1 MERTLIFSLTPG
13 IPTFRQHTSDDQFD
27 LHAGRTCF
35 IQGTDN
41 ILVAEGVHL
50 RNDMSILSLQ
60 RIIFLTLDQVQELIL
75 QP

>member
-13 IPTFRQHTSDDQFD
+13 IPHLQAADTSDDQFD

-41 ILVAEGVHL
+41 ILVAEEF
-50 RNDMSILSLQ
+50 
-60 RIIFLTLDQVQELIL
+60 IFAMI
-75 QP
+75 